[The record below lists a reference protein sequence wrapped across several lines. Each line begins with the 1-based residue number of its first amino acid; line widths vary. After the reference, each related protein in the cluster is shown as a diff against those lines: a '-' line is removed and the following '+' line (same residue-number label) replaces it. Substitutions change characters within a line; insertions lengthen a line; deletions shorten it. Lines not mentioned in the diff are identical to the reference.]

1 MDRMIYTA
9 MTGAQHI
16 LDQQATNAQN
26 MANASSTGFKAQLD
40 TFRAVPVVGAAMD
53 TRAFVVNASSGT
65 DFTPG
70 PIVPTGRNLD
80 IAIEGKGWFSVQRA
94 DGSEALTR
102 NGSLKVNENGILQTA
117 SGRTILGDGG
127 PITVP
132 PNVLLSIG
140 ADGSISTVNDGTD
153 PGAVTGLGRL
163 KLTNPSEANLVR
175 GVDGLFSL
183 STGGVP
189 PVDENVTVVNGAIE
203 GSNVSVVQ
211 SMVNMITL
219 ARQFEVQMTLLKNA
233 EANDAKATQ
242 ILQIN

>member
-26 MANASSTGFKAQLD
+26 MANASTAGFKAQLD
-40 TFRAVPVVGAAMD
+40 TFRAVPVVGATMD

-80 IAIEGKGWFSVQRA
+80 IAIEGKGWLSVQRE

-102 NGSLKVNENGILQTA
+102 NGSLKVSENGILQTA

-132 PNVLLSIG
+132 PGVVLSIG
-140 ADGSISTVNDGTD
+140 DDGTISTVNEGDD
-153 PGAVTGLGRL
+153 PGPSNGLGRL
-163 KLTNPSEANLVR
+163 KLTNPPEANLVR

-183 STGGVP
+183 STGGANP
-189 PVDENVTVVNGAIE
+189 IDENVKVLNGAIE

-211 SMVNMITL
+211 SMVNMISL

-233 EANDAKATQ
+233 ETNDAKATQ
-242 ILQIN
+242 VLVIN

>member
-94 DGSEALTR
+94 DGSVLPCQPIPDFLMDMVHA
-102 NGSLKVNENGILQTA
+102 
-117 SGRTILGDGG
+117 GG
-127 PITVP
+127 LM
-132 PNVLLSIG
+132 NVLKQRSQ
-140 ADGSISTVNDGTD
+140 GTHH
-153 PGAVTGLGRL
+153 A
-163 KLTNPSEANLVR
+163 
-175 GVDGLFSL
+175 
-183 STGGVP
+183 
-189 PVDENVTVVNGAIE
+189 
-203 GSNVSVVQ
+203 
-211 SMVNMITL
+211 
-219 ARQFEVQMTLLKNA
+219 
-233 EANDAKATQ
+233 
-242 ILQIN
+242 